1 MVHLL
6 CKLRHQRVRDDMR
19 QVTGHAE
26 DPVMHDKTK
35 HILRK
40 ELKIRELVE
49 SGEVKVEYV
58 ESLKKM
64 TAWI

>member
-1 MVHLL
+1 
-6 CKLRHQRVRDDMR
+6 
-19 QVTGHAE
+19 
-26 DPVMHDKTK
+26 MHDKTK

-58 ESLKKM
+58 ESSRTSPTSSFTKPQEVNKNLSLPRAKSRS
-64 TAWI
+64 ARRS